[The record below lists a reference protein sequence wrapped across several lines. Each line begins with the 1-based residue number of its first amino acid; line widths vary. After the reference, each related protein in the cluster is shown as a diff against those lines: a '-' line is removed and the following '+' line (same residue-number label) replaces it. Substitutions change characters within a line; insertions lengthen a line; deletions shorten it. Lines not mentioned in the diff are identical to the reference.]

1 MSEFAP
7 YKPQR
12 GEIIA
17 YVNGS
22 EDELVYTRLDDE
34 GMHWGFIYSPE
45 HDIAHPE
52 MYIEALAKY
61 LDFKVLPGKE
71 LFPPFEDDE
80 EDEEFN

>member
-1 MSEFAP
+1 MAEFVP

-22 EDELVYTRLDDE
+22 DEELVYTRMDEE
-34 GMHWGFIYSPE
+34 GMHWGFVYSPE

-52 MYIEALAKY
+52 MYIEALAKHR
-61 LDFKVLPGKE
+61 DFKVLPGKE
-71 LFPPFEDDE
+71 LFPSWEDYEAE
-80 EDEEFN
+80 EEE